1 MGIEVSRE
9 DARKVLDDKKFM
21 DEVVREALADPEV
34 LEGLAE
40 SVADEISEVIEE
52 DPRYTQK
59 IIEAVRQDAGFKKHL
74 VKALIDELSD

>member
-59 IIEAVRQDAGFKKHL
+59 IIEAVRQDAGFKKQV
-74 VKALIDELSD
+74 VKALIDELD

>member
-1 MGIEVSRE
+1 MGIDVSKA

-21 DEVVREALADPEV
+21 DEVVRKALADPEV

-59 IIEAVRQDAGFKKHL
+59 IIEAVRQDAGFKKQV